1 MNTQQIIAIVIFVVT
16 MAAIMT
22 EKVHRAL
29 AAVAGA
35 TLLFIFGILT
45 IEDSLAIY
53 IDFNTVG
60 LLIGMMLFVSVV
72 KISGLFE
79 YIAIKAAKISKG
91 KPWMIMVMF
100 FFITAVLSAFL
111 DNVTTVLL
119 VGPMTI
125 AVTSILGVNPIP
137 FLVTQILGSNIGG
150 TATLIGDPPNIM
162 IGSKAGLS
170 FNDFIINTG
179 IPAVIIGIVTIIC
192 FYFIYGRK
200 LEVTPEKMQA
210 VMKLDEN
217 KAIKDK
223 VLLIQSVVVMAC
235 VVVAFMLHDKLG
247 IESAVVA
254 VCAAAVILLL
264 ARDKADPEEIIS
276 TIEWP
281 TIVFFVGLFCVVG
294 GLQETGVIDMMA
306 QFLIDITGGQGMLLL
321 ILILWVSAILSSF
334 LDNIPFV
341 ATLIPLIITMGES
354 GMDIAPLWWALSLGA
369 CLGGNG
375 TLVGASANVVL
386 ASVGQKHGY
395 PITFKD
401 YLKVGFP
408 IMIFTVIIS
417 TIYLTIKFAM

>member
-1 MNTQQIIAIVIFVVT
+1 MDAQQIISIIIFVVT

-35 TLLFIFGILT
+35 TLLLVCQILDV
-45 IEDSLAIY
+45 ESLASY

-60 LLIGMMLFVSVV
+60 ILIGMMLFVSVV

-79 YIAIKAAKISKG
+79 YIAIKAAKLSKG
-91 KPWMIMVMF
+91 KPWIIMILF
-100 FFITAVLSAFL
+100 FIITAVLSAFL

-125 AVTSILGVNPIP
+125 AVTEMLGLNPVP
-137 FLVTQILGSNIGG
+137 FLITQILASIGG

-162 IGSKAGLS
+162 IGSAAGLS
-170 FNDFIINTG
+170 FNDFIVNTG
-179 IPAVIIGIVTIIC
+179 VPAVIIGILTILC

-200 LEVTPEKMQA
+200 LHVTPEKMAA
-210 VMKLDEN
+210 VMELDEN

-223 VLLIQSVVVMAC
+223 VLLIQSVVVMIC
-235 VVVAFMLHDKLG
+235 VVVAFMLHDALG
-247 IESAVVA
+247 IQSATIA
-254 VCAAAVILLL
+254 IAAAAVILFLSHG
-264 ARDKADPEEIIS
+264 KADPEEIIA
-276 TIEWP
+276 TVEWP
-281 TIVFFVGLFCVVG
+281 TIVFFVGLFGVVG
-294 GLQETGVIDMMA
+294 GLQQTGVIDMMA
-306 QFLIDITGGQGMLLL
+306 KFLINVTQGNDLLMLL
-321 ILILWVSAILSSF
+321 LILWVSAILSSF

-341 ATLIPLIITMGES
+341 ATLIPLIITMGKS

-386 ASVGQKHGY
+386 SGISKRDGHE
-395 PITFKD
+395 ITFGSYFKI
-401 YLKVGFP
+401 GFP
-408 IMIFTVIIS
+408 LMIMSIIVSTAYLVIM
-417 TIYLTIKFAM
+417 YE

>member
-1 MNTQQIIAIVIFVVT
+1 MDAQQIISIIIFVVT

-35 TLLFIFGILT
+35 TLLLACKILDV
-45 IEDSLAIY
+45 ESLASY

-60 LLIGMMLFVSVV
+60 ILIGMMLFVSVV

-79 YIAIKAAKISKG
+79 YIAIKAAKLSKG
-91 KPWMIMVMF
+91 KPWIIMILF
-100 FFITAVLSAFL
+100 FIITAVLSAFL

-125 AVTSILGVNPIP
+125 AVTEMLGLNPVP
-137 FLVTQILGSNIGG
+137 FLITQILASNVGG

-162 IGSKAGLS
+162 IGSAAGLS
-170 FNDFIINTG
+170 FNDFIVNTG
-179 IPAVIIGIVTIIC
+179 VPAVIIGVLTLFC

-200 LEVTPEKMQA
+200 LHVTPEKMAA
-210 VMKLDEN
+210 VMELDEN

-223 VLLIQSVVVMAC
+223 VLLIQSVVVMIC
-235 VVVAFMLHDKLG
+235 VVVAFMLHDALG
-247 IESAVVA
+247 IQSATIA
-254 VCAAAVILLL
+254 IAAAVILFLSHG
-264 ARDKADPEEIIS
+264 KADPEEIIA
-276 TIEWP
+276 TVEWP
-281 TIVFFVGLFCVVG
+281 TIVFFVGLFGVVG
-294 GLQETGVIDMMA
+294 GLQQTGVIDMMA
-306 QFLIDITGGQGMLLL
+306 KFLINVTQGNDLLMLL
-321 ILILWVSAILSSF
+321 LILWVSAILSSF

-341 ATLIPLIITMGES
+341 ATLIPLIITMGKS

-386 ASVGQKHGY
+386 SGISKRDGHE
-395 PITFKD
+395 ITFGSYFKI
-401 YLKVGFP
+401 GFP
-408 IMIFTVIIS
+408 LMIMSIIVSTAYLVIM
-417 TIYLTIKFAM
+417 YE